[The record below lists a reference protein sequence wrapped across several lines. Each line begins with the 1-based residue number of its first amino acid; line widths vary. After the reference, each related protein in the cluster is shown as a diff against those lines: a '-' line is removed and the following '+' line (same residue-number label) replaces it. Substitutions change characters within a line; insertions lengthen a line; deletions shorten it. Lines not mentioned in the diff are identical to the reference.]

1 MTDPFYLSKRW
12 KQKRKAI
19 LNRDGY
25 VCQYFKR
32 YGKTKPAQVV
42 HHIFPRENFPEYEF
56 ASWNLI
62 ALSGEAHR
70 LMHNPDGSLSEIGK
84 ELQSRAALK
93 RGIVLDHRIAAH
105 Q

>member
-19 LNRDGY
+19 LNRDKY

-32 YGKTKPAQVV
+32 FGKTKPAQVV
-42 HHIFPRENFPEYEF
+42 HHIFPREDFPEYAY

-84 ELQSRAALK
+84 ELQRRVALT